1 MKILWEN
8 LVGAGYMVLL
18 DGFSKVPYCSTEG
31 RSLMSMD
38 VATYNAGVSA
48 RSIASRLDDQPQ
60 CPLPNNIQ
68 PYRTMSYVNTYIKL
82 FYFPPDVSAF
92 YSFAIV
98 TFN

>member
-48 RSIASRLDDQPQ
+48 RSIASRLDDQPR
-60 CPLPNNIQ
+60 CPLPTNIQ

-82 FYFPPDVSAF
+82 FYFPPDVSAY
-92 YSFAIV
+92 YSLAIV